1 MCVCAHIHTCMCTHT
16 HTHTY
21 AHTVVICEGSQ
32 PLENLKESSG
42 MVGKGV

>member
-1 MCVCAHIHTCMCTHT
+1 VYVHTYTHACVHT